1 MKDLVDNLNREV
13 NEAGLSQAILIL
25 VGIPGSGKS
34 VTVVALAKLVRIQH
48 ISIEAYRQAAAPPE
62 EIALNLARA
71 AANGPVVFECSGAS
85 QDFEEILHALAARG
99 ISACVVGLLASET
112 TALSRLSTRIPY
124 SPPKGGRG
132 WAEHI
137 RWCAT
142 RLALVP
148 TNADVDAEQWL
159 PDERAR
165 AVLAAWTT
173 ATAAGGSFSAETP
186 STIGVITFSQLRRWQ
201 VCGREYAYRYVWRTP
216 CSDVLPSSVAV
227 GEAAHEALGWL
238 HAARQVTLSTFL
250 DVYHAKISAL
260 GIANASDMVQ
270 RGRDILESYYLAHR
284 HGDDDET
291 TLGIELP
298 VTLSLT
304 PALALAG
311 RLDRLTANTLGE
323 LEITEFKL
331 RKTRHGSRPRVPE
344 LLQPAAYAT
353 AVMAMRHRDRAF
365 VRLHFLEQDLILRDL
380 LDETDALAVR
390 RALNRWLGILT
401 RRGLDAR
408 PGYHCRHCTWRT
420 LCPAAASGVP

>member
-1 MKDLVDNLNREV
+1 
-13 NEAGLSQAILIL
+13 
-25 VGIPGSGKS
+25 
-34 VTVVALAKLVRIQH
+34 
-48 ISIEAYRQAAAPPE
+48 
-62 EIALNLARA
+62 
-71 AANGPVVFECSGAS
+71 
-85 QDFEEILHALAARG
+85 
-99 ISACVVGLLASET
+99 
-112 TALSRLSTRIPY
+112 
-124 SPPKGGRG
+124 
-132 WAEHI
+132 
-137 RWCAT
+137 
-142 RLALVP
+142 
-148 TNADVDAEQWL
+148 
-159 PDERAR
+159 
-165 AVLAAWTT
+165 
-173 ATAAGGSFSAETP
+173 
-186 STIGVITFSQLRRWQ
+186 
-201 VCGREYAYRYVWRTP
+201 
-216 CSDVLPSSVAV
+216 
-227 GEAAHEALGWL
+227 
-238 HAARQVTLSTFL
+238 
-250 DVYHAKISAL
+250 
-260 GIANASDMVQ
+260 
-270 RGRDILESYYLAHR
+270 LAHR